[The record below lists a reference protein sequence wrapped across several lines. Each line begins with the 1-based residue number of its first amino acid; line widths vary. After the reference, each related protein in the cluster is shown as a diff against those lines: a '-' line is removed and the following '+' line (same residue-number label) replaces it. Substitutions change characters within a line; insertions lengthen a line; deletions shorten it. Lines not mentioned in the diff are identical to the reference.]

1 MPQLCQMCPM
11 KKHRVYCEYYVIR
24 TNLNFTFDYI
34 WNSLKSLQLHF
45 FSICT
50 WDIIW
55 IIESSKQTIHS
66 LAFWVTSALQR
77 SCHARARQGWGGTI
91 STAEARHGNYCF
103 QCQLVKKNNPYISW
117 IQHGSN
123 MMDHDVRWKPVG
135 FWDSDG
141 LEMFGAYSLANCFQA
156 GMMPKVP

>member
-1 MPQLCQMCPM
+1 MSDVSNEETSHILWILCHTD
-11 KKHRVYCEYYVIR
+11 KSS
-24 TNLNFTFDYI
+24 FYI
-34 WNSLKSLQLHF
+34 WLHLKLIEVIAVRF

-50 WDIIW
+50 WDITW

-117 IQHGSN
+117 IQHESN

-141 LEMFGAYSLANCFQA
+141 LEIFGAYSLANCFQA